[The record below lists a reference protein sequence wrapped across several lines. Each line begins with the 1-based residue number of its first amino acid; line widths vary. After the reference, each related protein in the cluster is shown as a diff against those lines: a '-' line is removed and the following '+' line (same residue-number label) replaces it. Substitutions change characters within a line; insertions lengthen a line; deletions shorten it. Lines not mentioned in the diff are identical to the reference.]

1 MANKGVT
8 MPPAEMPATRR
19 KLPRQLRGFVRRQ
32 LKISAGDAAQIV
44 RLVRAGFPYRRLAT
58 FQKATKL
65 PWGEVSRFVAIPTR
79 TLTRRQNEGKL
90 QPDESDRVWRAVT
103 IFDKAVDLFEGDDAA
118 ARKWLQTPQRAL
130 GGETPLD
137 FASTEVGARE
147 VEHLIGRLE
156 HGVFT

>member
-1 MANKGVT
+1 
-8 MPPAEMPATRR
+8 MPLTEMPATRR
-19 KLPRQLRGFVRRQ
+19 EPPRQMQGFVHRQ
-32 LKISAGDAAQIV
+32 LKIGAGDTAQIV
-44 RLVRAGFPYRRLAT
+44 KLVRAGFPYKRLAT

-65 PWGEVSRFVAIPTR
+65 PWADVSRFVAIPTR
-79 TLTRRQNEGKL
+79 TLTRRQSEGKL

-103 IFDKAVDLFEGDDAA
+103 IFDKAVELFEGDDAA
-118 ARKWLQTPQRAL
+118 ARKWLQSPQPAL